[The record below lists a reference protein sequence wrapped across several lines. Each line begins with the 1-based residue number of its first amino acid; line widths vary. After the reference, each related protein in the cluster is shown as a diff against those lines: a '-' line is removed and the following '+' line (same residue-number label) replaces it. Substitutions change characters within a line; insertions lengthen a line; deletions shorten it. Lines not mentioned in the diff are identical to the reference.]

1 MSSLFKRFVAWL
13 DDEQAPVYIARETI
27 PKDPLA
33 GDVQEDME
41 IGEPRKVLVLETAW
55 CDCRGNKECDEHV
68 DFKRSHEVMRRADAD
83 GVQTAH
89 SALVKSNGK
98 CHCEVFY
105 AAEACKL
112 KPECVADLS
121 DLMLKRQKKQVRLET
136 STEARDRYYSGLQPE
151 LLYQLEVRKTILP
164 PLRALTKEMCDDAQ
178 ALTHIYEL
186 IKTKHGQRGAK
197 QFDAYRKS
205 VAWLTKHIQNWFA
218 PGSAAAQAAAA
229 HYNETHAEHFASDE
243 QPPQAA
249 AVEKAPKK
257 KRRVKE

>member
-13 DDEQAPVYIARETI
+13 DDEQAPVYIERKTI
-27 PKDPLA
+27 PNDPQVA
-33 GDVQEDME
+33 YVQEDMK
-41 IGEPRKVLVLETAW
+41 IGEPRKVLVLEIAD
-55 CDCRGNKECDEHV
+55 CDCRNRCEEHF
-68 DFKRSHEVMRRADAD
+68 DFKQSCEVMRRADAD
-83 GVQTAH
+83 GVQTVH
-89 SALVKSNGK
+89 SALVEISGK
-98 CHCEVFY
+98 CRCEAYV
-105 AAEACKL
+105 AVEACKL
-112 KPECVADLS
+112 KLECVADLS
-121 DLMLKRQKKQVRLET
+121 DVMSKHHKEHVRLET
-136 STEARDRYYSGLQPE
+136 SSEARDRYYSGLQPE

-164 PLRALTKEMCDDAQ
+164 PLRALTKEMCDDAE

-186 IKTKHGQRGAK
+186 IKTKHGQRGSK